1 MDDTWISADD
11 WETIV
16 ASVPIVSVD
25 LVISHDE
32 GVLLGRR
39 TNEPAKGY
47 WFVPGGRVYKGET
60 RREAVH
66 RVAREELG
74 VEVEIVESLGA
85 FEHRYDTADVPG
97 VDAKHYLANGYVVE
111 IVDGEVEPDTQHEA
125 VRVFCGWRKHQL
137 SRIRY
142 VQYHLRQA
150 SGDVLPRYGESRYTL
165 RSCRL

>member
-1 MDDTWISADD
+1 M
-11 WETIV
+11 
-16 ASVPIVSVD
+16 PIVSVD

-60 RREAVH
+60 RREAAH

-111 IVDGEVEPDTQHEA
+111 VVDGEVEPDTQHEA
-125 VRVFCGWRKHQL
+125 VRVFRGWRKHQL

-142 VQYHLRQA
+142 VQYYLRQA

>member
-1 MDDTWISADD
+1 MDDTWISAND

-25 LVISHDE
+25 LVISHDG

-60 RREAVH
+60 RREAAH

-74 VEVEIVESLGA
+74 VEVEIVESLGP

-97 VDAKHYLANGYVVE
+97 VDSKHYLANGYVVE
-111 IVDGEVEPDTQHEA
+111 IVDGEAVVDSGLESDDQHEA
-125 VRVFCGWRKHQL
+125 VRVFRDPPEPCHEYVRDYVETAETVDGWF
-137 SRIRY
+137 
-142 VQYHLRQA
+142 
-150 SGDVLPRYGESRYTL
+150 
-165 RSCRL
+165 